1 METTINYTNKRLLT
15 AKELAEYI
23 GSTEGSTEGSI
34 RALKC
39 QGKLPKQWIVPL
51 GKRNIRFDVNEVDK
65 SIDSAKANDFDSIFQ
80 VRA

>member
-23 GSTEGSTEGSI
+23 GSTEGSI